1 MIIIITKTKEIE
13 NMKLIYISFA
23 LQIKKYFVIL
33 KIDITKFDFVR
44 IASTKII
51 KGLVLIQKLF
61 KSIKLCSDSSKIE
74 VEQD

>member
-51 KGLVLIQKLF
+51 KDLVLIQKLF